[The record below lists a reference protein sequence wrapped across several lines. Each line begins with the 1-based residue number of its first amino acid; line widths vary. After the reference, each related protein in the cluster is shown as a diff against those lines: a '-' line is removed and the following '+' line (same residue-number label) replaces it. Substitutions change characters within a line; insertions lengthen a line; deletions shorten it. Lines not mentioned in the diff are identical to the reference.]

1 MLFLHVQLIR
11 AQELHEAQ
19 LWKGYQS
26 FHFIFISCYI
36 YSISILPIL
45 AYYLIKYL
53 TFPFKSI
60 KMVFTVY
67 WVGHQLIL
75 SRVEAIKSGKRH
87 HENCSLLIS
96 TLISFHIITV
106 YFINKFSFFL
116 KCPWCWAPS
125 FVTWWHHRLRC
136 SGQTRSCVGWGVG
149 SSGHTPPWQG
159 MLVRVNI
166 SIKLLSFADHDYVM
180 KQFDLI

>member
-19 LWKGYQS
+19 LYKGYQS
-26 FHFIFISCYI
+26 FHFIFISCY

-45 AYYLIKYL
+45 SYYSIKYL
-53 TFPFKSI
+53 TFPFKSM
-60 KMVFTVY
+60 KMVFTAY

-87 HENCSLLIS
+87 HKNCSLQIS
-96 TLISFHIITV
+96 TLTSFHNCVFYQQI
-106 YFINKFSFFL
+106 FIFF

-125 FVTWWHHRLRC
+125 FVTWWHHRLCC
-136 SGQTRSCVGWGVG
+136 SGQTRSCVGWGGG

-159 MLVRVNI
+159 MLVCVNI
-166 SIKLLSFADHDYVM
+166 SIKLLSFADLDYVM